1 MCIVLGNLLENA
13 VEATTKLNNDRG
25 IGLKINTQNDHLA
38 VIVKNS
44 FKEPITGNGD
54 FPVSSKKNGGLGLR
68 SVQAVATRYGGDL
81 MTEWEGRTFTA
92 YVLLKL

>member
-1 MCIVLGNLLENA
+1 MIAIEQ
-13 VEATTKLNNDRG
+13 
-25 IGLKINTQNDHLA
+25 LKALK
-38 VIVKNS
+38 KNS
-44 FKEPITGNGD
+44 FVEPITENGN

-81 MTEWEGRTFTA
+81 MTEWEEKTFTA